1 MSAMPDTTDDHFS
14 LLELDDVPSN
24 RRTPAPELPSEPL
37 RLDLVDDV
45 RHTVCLSCNKPSE
58 ACASVTAD
66 ADVDFGAEPTAQ
78 HSEPGDLVT
87 ALGSIAAQGV
97 SNAVVQGAGS
107 MAGGQLAGVGFTTR
121 EGYITAIRNGVRN
134 ATYQGYLQTLRTQY
148 GMTTADINA
157 LGLPGPMAETVLPNG
172 AGIKHTPTGPSVF
185 DRPRAERAFVVGP
198 KETPVERVDVA
209 LKSTDLVAG
218 AVAEGHH
225 AIVAW
230 EGTSGT
236 TRGALME
243 ALTSI
248 ERQGWAPKAP
258 NARAQAGS
266 AIASLSSAGL
276 LVRAMRK
283 GEESGL
289 ATGEHVWTCG
299 LVNHTGQVGQQFGQV
314 TLRFKLSGAV
324 LSFEGPAN
332 VGAAVV
338 ANFEGRMA
346 AELFKSSDVT
356 GWLSRTVRWRLDGV
370 RFGALGWLVPARNV
384 AAAKQ
389 LCEAV
394 QAAGFGGGWVTG
406 LPVATSDQL
415 RDGIANGLVD
425 EVLETHNRIR
435 AERATVVAAR
445 DAAIATAAS
454 MAPCKERFDAAASAH
469 GMPQDI
475 GKTRAESMLKEL
487 RAIGGRVVAYGQILG
502 EQRVERAQRTI
513 RDAIV
518 ELEGI
523 AGDDYSGISAR
534 FSAVWDEIELDRK
547 RTGGVL

>member
-24 RRTPAPELPSEPL
+24 RRTPAPELPSEL
-37 RLDLVDDV
+37 LKLDLVDDV
-45 RHTVCLSCNKPSE
+45 RRTVCLSCNKPGAVNELSVCE
-58 ACASVTAD
+58 ACASVAAD

-97 SNAVVQGAGS
+97 SNAAVQGAGS

-121 EGYITAIRNGVRN
+121 EGYITALRNGVKKS
-134 ATYQGYLQTLRTQY
+134 TYEHYLTILHTTY
-148 GMTTADINA
+148 GMTTGDINA
-157 LGLPGPMAETVLPNG
+157 LGLPGPMAETALPNG

-185 DRPRAERAFVVGP
+185 DRPRADRAFVVGP
-198 KETPVERVDVA
+198 KEAPVERVDVT

-236 TRGALME
+236 TRGALMA

-248 ERQGWAPKAP
+248 GRQDWAPKAP

-266 AIASLSSAGL
+266 AIASLSSSGL

-324 LSFEGPAN
+324 LSFEGPTN

-356 GWLSRTVRWRLDGV
+356 GWLSRTIRWRLDGV

-389 LCEAV
+389 LCESV

-415 RDGIANGLVD
+415 RRRHRQRPGRRG
-425 EVLETHNRIR
+425 
-435 AERATVVAAR
+435 AR
-445 DAAIATAAS
+445 DPQPHPRRAS
-454 MAPCKERFDAAASAH
+454 
-469 GMPQDI
+469 
-475 GKTRAESMLKEL
+475 
-487 RAIGGRVVAYGQILG
+487 
-502 EQRVERAQRTI
+502 
-513 RDAIV
+513 
-518 ELEGI
+518 
-523 AGDDYSGISAR
+523 
-534 FSAVWDEIELDRK
+534 DRGCGTGCSH
-547 RTGGVL
+547 RHGGVYGAVQGAL